1 MIFHL
6 LLAAAPAFGVPE
18 LSGDPSASAPGES
31 LSAPSD
37 SSSAVPPV
45 PPLTGLQDEPVKYKW
60 TGTVNIGAIITDGNT
75 ETRSASLA
83 IDAQYRRDK
92 DRTTL
97 GAFWN
102 YQDDST
108 GVLQRRSGAKAK
120 YDYFFTKKTYGYA
133 NTSLEN
139 DYQADLDL
147 RWIIGA
153 GLGRQFVENA
163 THKFSAEAGLSW
175 FDENF
180 GNSPDDSYLAARG
193 AYTFDWNINKEW
205 TFFNAGEIYPS
216 LEDKDDVYAKLDTRL
231 KVALTAK
238 MLAQAQWVMDWDNTP
253 AAGK

>member
-6 LLAAAPAFGVPE
+6 LLAAAPAFGVPVP
-18 LSGDPSASAPGES
+18 SDDPSASASAPGES

-37 SSSAVPPV
+37 SPTAVPPV
-45 PPLTGLQDEPVKYKW
+45 STVTGLQEEPVKYKW

-120 YDYFFTKKTYGYA
+120 YDYFFSK
-133 NTSLEN
+133 
-139 DYQADLDL
+139 
-147 RWIIGA
+147 
-153 GLGRQFVENA
+153 
-163 THKFSAEAGLSW
+163 
-175 FDENF
+175 
-180 GNSPDDSYLAARG
+180 
-193 AYTFDWNINKEW
+193 
-205 TFFNAGEIYPS
+205 
-216 LEDKDDVYAKLDTRL
+216 
-231 KVALTAK
+231 
-238 MLAQAQWVMDWDNTP
+238 
-253 AAGK
+253 